1 VSGGWRLLG
10 RHLLPRRRALA
21 RVGGWSLV
29 EALPALAS
37 GWLVAAALDRGFLDH
52 RPAAGLAWLG
62 ALAVVRV
69 LGALGTSRLYPWL
82 GEVVEPLRDGLV
94 TEVVQASLRR
104 GLALGPVGS
113 ADVARLAEQVELVRQ
128 LVSALLRTLRQLAMA
143 IVASLAGIATLAPE
157 VALLVTPLLAG
168 ALGLYGASLR
178 RLSARQRAQVLAGE
192 AIAQRAGE
200 VLGGLRDVIASG
212 AQPRAAAHVG
222 EAIEAQAGAARALA
236 RAGAVRTLVVALGA
250 QLPVV
255 VVLLA
260 APWLV
265 GGRHLSVGAV
275 TGAVV
280 YLTGSLEPAL
290 RSVVELAG
298 NWGLQL
304 GVVLARLAEVCAA
317 PTQDREEPTGE
328 GPRTPPGRRPAIAA
342 RPGGGARV
350 VDAEVPQ
357 AWAALP
363 SGALVRPAPRAIVAS
378 ARRPATGTRWLGA
391 NLDLVAEGLTF
402 AYAEHADP
410 ILDGLD
416 LLLPHGAHL
425 AVVGPS
431 GAGKSTL
438 ANLLAGL
445 ERPLGGRVRLGGV
458 PLEHLKEP
466 ALRRSVA
473 LIPQEA
479 YVFSGSLREN
489 LAYLAPRAD
498 DLDLDRAAVAVGLA
512 PTVVRLGGYDAVV
525 GPGGQELSAGE
536 RQLVALA
543 RVYLSPAVVV
553 LLDEATSN
561 LDPVAEVAAEQAF
574 SRRPGSLLVVAHRI
588 SSAMRADRI
597 LVMDGPSPV
606 LGTHQSLLETSPLYA
621 DLVGYWEGDRPAVS
635 PPTASAGT

>member
-1 VSGGWRLLG
+1 
-10 RHLLPRRRALA
+10 
-21 RVGGWSLV
+21 
-29 EALPALAS
+29 
-37 GWLVAAALDRGFLDH
+37 
-52 RPAAGLAWLG
+52 
-62 ALAVVRV
+62 
-69 LGALGTSRLYPWL
+69 
-82 GEVVEPLRDGLV
+82 
-94 TEVVQASLRR
+94 
-104 GLALGPVGS
+104 
-113 ADVARLAEQVELVRQ
+113 
-128 LVSALLRTLRQLAMA
+128 
-143 IVASLAGIATLAPE
+143 
-157 VALLVTPLLAG
+157 
-168 ALGLYGASLR
+168 
-178 RLSARQRAQVLAGE
+178 
-192 AIAQRAGE
+192 
-200 VLGGLRDVIASG
+200 
-212 AQPRAAAHVG
+212 
-222 EAIEAQAGAARALA
+222 
-236 RAGAVRTLVVALGA
+236 
-250 QLPVV
+250 
-255 VVLLA
+255 
-260 APWLV
+260 
-265 GGRHLSVGAV
+265 
-275 TGAVV
+275 
-280 YLTGSLEPAL
+280 
-290 RSVVELAG
+290 
-298 NWGLQL
+298 
-304 GVVLARLAEVCAA
+304 
-317 PTQDREEPTGE
+317 
-328 GPRTPPGRRPAIAA
+328 
-342 RPGGGARV
+342 
-350 VDAEVPQ
+350 
-357 AWAALP
+357 
-363 SGALVRPAPRAIVAS
+363 VRPAPRAIVAS

-458 PLEHLKEP
+458 PLQHLKEP

-512 PTVVRLGGYDAVV
+512 PTMVRLGGYDAVV

>member
-29 EALPALAS
+29 EALPALGS

-62 ALAVVRV
+62 ALAAARV
-69 LGALGTSRLYPWL
+69 LGALGTNRLYPWL

-104 GLALGPVGS
+104 GLALGPVGG

-178 RLSARQRAQVLAGE
+178 RLTARRRAQVLAGE

-212 AQPRAAAHVG
+212 AQRRAAAHVG

-250 QLPVV
+250 QLPLV

-265 GGRHLSVGAV
+265 GGGHLSVGAV

-304 GVVLARLAEVCAA
+304 GVVLARLAEVCAT

-328 GPRTPPGRRPAIAA
+328 APEAPPGGRP
-342 RPGGGARV
+342 

-378 ARRPATGTRWLGA
+378 ARRRPATGTRWLGA

-402 AYAEHADP
+402 AYGEHADP

-489 LAYLAPRAD
+489 LAYLAPRAH

-512 PTVVRLGGYDAVV
+512 PTVVRLGGYDAVI

-574 SRRPGSLLVVAHRI
+574 ARRPGSLLVVAHRI

-621 DLVGYWEGDRPAVS
+621 DLVGYWEGDRAAVS